1 MWLSLFVPL
10 AVIVVAVGL
19 EQLETMLLQRRSRA
33 AAGAGAGAH
42 GLPTPAAQD
51 DGASDGRGR
60 RGPGTRR
67 RPP

>member
-19 EQLETMLLQRRSRA
+19 EQLETMLLQRRSR
-33 AAGAGAGAH
+33 AGAGAGAH

>member
-33 AAGAGAGAH
+33 AAGAQ